1 MAPAPHPFNIKAV
14 VRETGI
20 FADTIRAW
28 ERRFGIPSPE
38 RTEGGHRRY
47 SQRDIDT
54 IHWLKAQMQRG
65 LSISAAIT
73 RLQAL
78 QAEGTDPL
86 SRDTAF
92 TPPLGPISTSI
103 LEDLR
108 MQWVE
113 ACLTF
118 SEERADDII
127 SGAFAR
133 FPAKEVALGLLLAG
147 LADVG
152 SDWKESR
159 ATVQQEHFASQLVSR
174 RLETLIAMSPRP
186 TRRKRIVVALP
197 PGESHA
203 IPSLAIAFLLRMRG
217 FPVIDLGA
225 NVPVDRIQET
235 LAQIQPALVI
245 LSAQTLPSASELRNM
260 AALITE
266 AGLHVGFGGS
276 FFNRHPRARA
286 SIPGTFLGD
295 NLEALPSNVEDIL
308 RKEISP
314 VIPTP
319 ADEAALE
326 ALFQAEPAIERM
338 LWDELRSQGWDFFE
352 LNQMLSNIHSLLE
365 AALKLGSLTYLG
377 VSQDE
382 LLTLLSESG
391 ISAEHAHAFLLAYQN
406 NLQDQLP
413 DLGLRLQAFLAEELP
428 TGVESI

>member
-1 MAPAPHPFNIKAV
+1 MTSSSNPFNIKAV
-14 VRETGI
+14 VRDTGVL
-20 FADTIRAW
+20 ADTIRAW

-86 SRDTAF
+86 NRDIAF
-92 TPPLGPISTSI
+92 TAPIALVSTSI

-127 SGAFAR
+127 SGAFSR
-133 FPAKEVALGLLLAG
+133 FPAEEVALGLLLGG
-147 LADVG
+147 LADIG
-152 SDWKESR
+152 SAWKESR
-159 ATVQQEHFASQLVSR
+159 ATVQKEHFASQLVSR

-186 TRRKRIVVALP
+186 TRRKRIIVALP

-203 IPSLAIAFLLRMRG
+203 IPSLAIAYLLRMRG

-225 NVPVDRIQET
+225 NVPADRIQEA

-260 AALITE
+260 AAHITE
-266 AGLHVGFGGS
+266 AGLHVGFGGR
-276 FFNRHPRARA
+276 FFNHHPQARA
-286 SIPGTFLGD
+286 SIPGTFLGES
-295 NLEALPSNVEDIL
+295 LEALPSNVEDIL
-308 RKEISP
+308 RKEVAPI
-314 VIPTP
+314 IPTP

-326 ALFQAEPAIERM
+326 ALFQTEPALERM
-338 LWDELRSQGWDFFE
+338 LRDELGPQGWGFIE
-352 LNQMLSNIHSLLE
+352 LNQMLSNINSLLE
-365 AALKLGSLTYLG
+365 AALKLGSLAFLG
-377 VSQDE
+377 ASQHE
-382 LLTLLSESG
+382 LLTLLSVSG
-391 ISAEHAHAFLLAYQN
+391 ISAEHAHEFLHAYQK
-406 NLQDQLP
+406 NLQAQLP
-413 DLGLRLQAFLAEELP
+413 ELGLRLQAFLAGELP
-428 TGVESI
+428 TSRENL